1 MSLSFFRS
9 AAPPWTPRSK
19 KGLQRKYLAR
29 VVFSGAT
36 ALICAVAIVST
47 LLIPFILLRHAPVS
61 TARLRLFSFLRPPP
75 MPLPQAEAYGGRQKG
90 RGLKDD
96 HYVTAGDLVDPL
108 SGRPKNVD
116 LIVTAERS
124 GKRGRSADLWTDIQC
139 TGDRLNRSCIFDNFY
154 YTTHDERFHIL
165 LPSFGEVRR
174 APYLGRPVDPSEDST
189 SLYLNG
195 EVTFYSVAEVL
206 ANCSDFFMGDVA
218 FIPTGDNFS
227 PVIHILETAE
237 EAREWIASVTS
248 PYDELPR
255 YVEGLTAY
263 GFSLYMHN
271 TGHLLYDG
279 IYPLFISMLRFGY
292 GGARVNAALRI
303 VYNDMHRPGQ
313 SVTADEIIPTFFGAN
328 YYKLGEL
335 PDRLYQFQRVIVG
348 SRNMA
353 QRSLN
358 LRGTMPGSYSFENAL
373 YYFTQRLKASYGLAP
388 WKGLMSP
395 QAPVI
400 PDRAASGCRGVLT
413 DNKRFTDKER
423 AMLQSVLAAIRR
435 SGRCNIIFLKWEDY
449 TFREQLQIFADSDV
463 YISGVGTGITRAH
476 MIKPGGVVV
485 NLGELESLG
494 YPPRLQASYRDVQ
507 FSTGAPYLFAMFY
520 PPKLWNVYGEL
531 QPEAVRF
538 VIERAIDKVKEGFRL
553 PRPLEDGLSHVGKS
567 FDKYCK
573 RSPADCED
581 LEGQLNPYDRPGD
594 DYWCALCSWPEYIGL
609 DSMWKKGQSCEWY
622 DETRR
627 CRLNYRLFDRCRS
640 PDHLAFDKE
649 CHEGSRG
656 AMRRQRERLL
666 GRQAA
671 RLGFL
676 FLPMVSPRFFIRGH
690 RPRQR
695 WLWAVPFGFTLL
707 FLFLLFTNS
716 PVHTVSSLR
725 GPDPPASLPV
735 AKASS
740 AEPSRN
746 GSSTYLRADQLTDPM
761 SGRPS
766 TTDYVALEDPY
777 DHPQLWTSV
786 QCTGSRLNRSCIFDN
801 FYYVPSEE
809 KFHIVLPASS
819 RIRSAPYAGR
829 PVEVAKDVVLS
840 GPYDGSVVTEASVRS
855 LIDGCSDFFMGDVD
869 YEPTGNRFEPII
881 HILDSPLD
889 AQMWVMYHTTTGA
902 TFRPGLT
909 VYGFALYMHN
919 VGHAL
924 YDGIY
929 PMFISML
936 RFGYGAADV
945 NVLFKMVYNG
955 VLKPGMHVIGD
966 DIAPVFGG
974 GTYTHLDD
982 LTDPLYRFQR
992 VIVGSRRMAH
1002 RSFNTY
1008 STLPGSYT
1016 YENALWY
1023 FSRRLQSRYGLIDSK
1038 TAMDPAAEIK
1048 PGVRDGTCRGVITDN
1063 KRFDAADRK
1072 MFYELIDKLK
1082 DEGVCD
1088 FTFVDW
1094 KKYSFEEQLEL
1105 FTNSDVYVSGV
1116 GTGITRA
1123 HLTRP
1128 GGAVVNLGELEK
1140 FGTPER
1146 VQISYRDVQFAAG
1159 APYLQ
1164 ALYYPA
1170 KLWNVYGR
1178 LQPEAVELI
1187 VRQAVDRVKTGWTL
1201 PRPLEDGISIV
1212 GEAMAKYCRAS
1223 PSDCEDL
1230 ESEFNVDDRPDQDD
1244 PWCSL
1249 CMWPDY
1255 IGLDTMWR
1263 ADTTCEWYDKT
1274 RQCKLNYALYDS
1286 CRSPDHLAFDAKCHE
1301 ESRPAMQEL
1310 RERLLAER
1318 ASELGV
1324 TVEKLSPEEATEA
1337 LLTADPPS
1345 CPPTY
1350 VSGELCWCKALV
1362 W

>member
-1 MSLSFFRS
+1 
-9 AAPPWTPRSK
+9 
-19 KGLQRKYLAR
+19 
-29 VVFSGAT
+29 
-36 ALICAVAIVST
+36 
-47 LLIPFILLRHAPVS
+47 
-61 TARLRLFSFLRPPP
+61 
-75 MPLPQAEAYGGRQKG
+75 
-90 RGLKDD
+90 
-96 HYVTAGDLVDPL
+96 
-108 SGRPKNVD
+108 
-116 LIVTAERS
+116 
-124 GKRGRSADLWTDIQC
+124 
-139 TGDRLNRSCIFDNFY
+139 
-154 YTTHDERFHIL
+154 
-165 LPSFGEVRR
+165 
-174 APYLGRPVDPSEDST
+174 
-189 SLYLNG
+189 
-195 EVTFYSVAEVL
+195 
-206 ANCSDFFMGDVA
+206 
-218 FIPTGDNFS
+218 
-227 PVIHILETAE
+227 
-237 EAREWIASVTS
+237 
-248 PYDELPR
+248 
-255 YVEGLTAY
+255 
-263 GFSLYMHN
+263 
-271 TGHLLYDG
+271 
-279 IYPLFISMLRFGY
+279 
-292 GGARVNAALRI
+292 
-303 VYNDMHRPGQ
+303 
-313 SVTADEIIPTFFGAN
+313 
-328 YYKLGEL
+328 
-335 PDRLYQFQRVIVG
+335 
-348 SRNMA
+348 
-353 QRSLN
+353 
-358 LRGTMPGSYSFENAL
+358 
-373 YYFTQRLKASYGLAP
+373 
-388 WKGLMSP
+388 
-395 QAPVI
+395 
-400 PDRAASGCRGVLT
+400 
-413 DNKRFTDKER
+413 
-423 AMLQSVLAAIRR
+423 
-435 SGRCNIIFLKWEDY
+435 
-449 TFREQLQIFADSDV
+449 
-463 YISGVGTGITRAH
+463 
-476 MIKPGGVVV
+476 
-485 NLGELESLG
+485 
-494 YPPRLQASYRDVQ
+494 
-507 FSTGAPYLFAMFY
+507 
-520 PPKLWNVYGEL
+520 
-531 QPEAVRF
+531 
-538 VIERAIDKVKEGFRL
+538 
-553 PRPLEDGLSHVGKS
+553 
-567 FDKYCK
+567 
-573 RSPADCED
+573 
-581 LEGQLNPYDRPGD
+581 
-594 DYWCALCSWPEYIGL
+594 
-609 DSMWKKGQSCEWY
+609 
-622 DETRR
+622 
-627 CRLNYRLFDRCRS
+627 
-640 PDHLAFDKE
+640 
-649 CHEGSRG
+649 
-656 AMRRQRERLL
+656 
-666 GRQAA
+666 
-671 RLGFL
+671 
-676 FLPMVSPRFFIRGH
+676 MVSPRSFIRGH

-840 GPYDGSVVTEASVRS
+840 GPYDGSVVTEASVRA

-881 HILDSPLD
+881 HIFDSPLD

-1286 CRSPDHLAFDAKCHE
+1286 CRSPDHLAFDA
-1301 ESRPAMQEL
+1301 
-1310 RERLLAER
+1310 
-1318 ASELGV
+1318 
-1324 TVEKLSPEEATEA
+1324 
-1337 LLTADPPS
+1337 
-1345 CPPTY
+1345 
-1350 VSGELCWCKALV
+1350 
-1362 W
+1362 